1 LHKILKINLD
11 KSSRGSSGASKRNPF
26 AHDYKTSTTDQSVEQ
41 FFDAKIA
48 RIDSL
53 DNYNGTS
60 NNAINTFAASSLEN
74 L

>member
-1 LHKILKINLD
+1 MHKILKINLD

-26 AHDYKTSTTDQSVEQ
+26 VLEYKTSTTDQSVEQ
-41 FFDAKIA
+41 FFDTKIA

-53 DNYNGTS
+53 DNYNGMS
-60 NNAINTFAASSLEN
+60 NNAIHTHAASSLEN